1 MKLKK
6 EDIITIPNFLSA
18 ARFLMIPIFV
28 ALYLTAENSTQI
40 RWAGCVLILSGI
52 TDFLDGFI
60 ARTFHQISELGK
72 AMDPIADK
80 LTQAAVIFCF
90 VFRYPE
96 IIWLVILFV
105 VKELFM
111 GINGLI
117 LIQYGKKLGG
127 AKWYGKLSTAVFDV
141 VVVILLIFP
150 DLDYRIIMGL
160 FWTTGFFL
168 ALSFILYIPVFVKM
182 YQEVKQERK

>member
-1 MKLKK
+1 M
-6 EDIITIPNFLSA
+6 
-18 ARFLMIPIFV
+18 
-28 ALYLTAENSTQI
+28 
-40 RWAGCVLILSGI
+40 
-52 TDFLDGFI
+52 
-60 ARTFHQISELGK
+60 
-72 AMDPIADK
+72 
-80 LTQAAVIFCF
+80 
-90 VFRYPE
+90 FRYPE

-105 VKELFM
+105 VKKELFM

-150 DLDYRIIMGL
+150 DLDYRIIMKL

-168 ALSFILYIPVFVKM
+168 VSIFYLYIPVFVKM
-182 YQEVKQERK
+182 YQEVKQEQKSKP